1 MRRAVARLSGGF
13 AELGASF
20 LDLCFPRRC
29 AGCEKTWLFS
39 AEGFWCKACVDD
51 IPWIRSPFCTKCG
64 RPFHKSAP
72 CDDHP
77 CGDCIRSTFSFDS
90 ARSATD
96 HSGIV
101 RDRIHQLKF
110 GGQLRFVPPLVELL
124 ERILREK
131 GCVGEVD
138 FLAPVPLHVERL
150 GQRGFNQSG
159 VLARALGGKLGRP
172 VRFDA
177 LVRKQW
183 TDPQTRLNRQE
194 RLENVKGAFDVP
206 DKSSVKGRN
215 ILLIDDVFT
224 TGTTLSECA
233 RTLKAG
239 GAAEVHALT
248 VTRAIP
254 DSREGREVETAQGD
268 KKLG

>member
-1 MRRAVARLSGGF
+1 MHRAVARLLGGF

-29 AGCEKTWLFS
+29 AGCEETWLFS
-39 AEGFWCKACVDD
+39 AEGFWCEACLDE
-51 IPWIRSPFCTKCG
+51 IPWIRSPLCAKCG

-72 CDDHP
+72 SADHL
-77 CGDCIRSTFSFDS
+77 CGDCLLSAFSFDS
-90 ARSATD
+90 ARSATA
-96 HSGIV
+96 HSGVV

-124 ERILREK
+124 ERTLHER
-131 GCVGEVD
+131 GCMDRVNL
-138 FLAPVPLHVERL
+138 LAPVPLHVKRL
-150 GQRGFNQSG
+150 GQRGFNQAG
-159 VLARALGGKLGRP
+159 VMARALGGRLGLP
-172 VRFDA
+172 VCLEA

-183 TDPQTRLNRQE
+183 TDPQTRLSRPE

-206 DKSSVKGRN
+206 DKSSIKGRN

-233 RTLKAG
+233 KTLKAS

-254 DSREGREVETAQGD
+254 DRKGGGEVETA
-268 KKLG
+268 LV

>member
-1 MRRAVARLSGGF
+1 MHRVVARLLGCFGK
-13 AELGASF
+13 LGASF

-39 AEGFWCKACVDD
+39 TEGFWCEACLHD
-51 IPWIRSPFCTKCG
+51 IPWIRSPLCTKCG
-64 RPFHKSAP
+64 RPFQKSAA
-72 CDDHP
+72 CDDHL
-77 CGDCIRSTFSFDS
+77 CGDCILSAFSFDS

-124 ERILREK
+124 ERILVEE
-131 GCVGEVD
+131 GCVNGVN
-138 FLAPVPLHVERL
+138 LLVPVPLHVKRL
-150 GQRGFNQSG
+150 GQRGFNQAG
-159 VLARALGGKLGRP
+159 VLTRALGEKLSFP
-172 VRFDA
+172 VSFDA
-177 LVRKQW
+177 LARKLW
-183 TDPQTRLNRQE
+183 TDPQTRLNRRE
-194 RLENVKGAFDVP
+194 RLENVKGAFDVR

-215 ILLIDDVFT
+215 ILLVDDVFT

-254 DSREGREVETAQGD
+254 DWKGAAEADSAQG
-268 KKLG
+268 